1 MTLVSWSKYR
11 VIADFRKDNIDAL
24 TKVFESFVYY
34 CIELGLYGK
43 QLIAVDGTKIE
54 ASASK
59 RKHYSKNKINKMKE
73 LAQNKIN
80 EYLHNLEINDLS
92 EDNEE
97 IQLKKEEIKNAIQK
111 LEDKVQEYN
120 QLEKTLEK
128 NDVTEINFTD
138 KDAKTVKFGAHQ
150 GTDVGYNIQVAVDSK
165 NKLITTFDVTNNSA
179 DQGQL
184 YNLSSK
190 SKTIFHTESIESLAD
205 KGYFEPSDLKKC
217 EENQIICYVSKPSFH
232 NSTGNSV
239 YFSDKFKYNPQD
251 NTYTCPEGHKLLCI
265 TKKIDAAQRKYAN
278 YETCSKCSNKDKCTT
293 ANNGR
298 VITRKSNE
306 DFVEIVNNRTKENK
320 AKYSKRQ
327 EIIEH
332 VFGTLKRSMNFTH
345 LLLRGFNKVKG
356 EISIAFFSYNLK
368 RVINILGIETFLGYL
383 GDDKIIKIAP

>member
-1 MTLVSWSKYR
+1 MQPKYR

-165 NKLITTFDVTNNSA
+165 NKLITTFDVT
-179 DQGQL
+179 
-184 YNLSSK
+184 
-190 SKTIFHTESIESLAD
+190 
-205 KGYFEPSDLKKC
+205 KKW
-217 EENQIICYVSKPSFH
+217 S
-232 NSTGNSV
+232 
-239 YFSDKFKYNPQD
+239 
-251 NTYTCPEGHKLLCI
+251 
-265 TKKIDAAQRKYAN
+265 
-278 YETCSKCSNKDKCTT
+278 
-293 ANNGR
+293 
-298 VITRKSNE
+298 
-306 DFVEIVNNRTKENK
+306 
-320 AKYSKRQ
+320 
-327 EIIEH
+327 
-332 VFGTLKRSMNFTH
+332 
-345 LLLRGFNKVKG
+345 
-356 EISIAFFSYNLK
+356 
-368 RVINILGIETFLGYL
+368 
-383 GDDKIIKIAP
+383 